1 MWPGHS
7 RESAAV
13 SAGRRADSD
22 FESLEVPAAEQIR
35 HMPDDSGRHESQT
48 RRTDGGV
55 DDDHD
60 AIPFDGCDL
69 EAFRPGNVEVAF
81 QRVFAAPKF
90 VRPSN
95 QISEIGRIIG
105 YDGSDC
111 LPWTEVFRK

>member
-1 MWPGHS
+1 
-7 RESAAV
+7 
-13 SAGRRADSD
+13 
-22 FESLEVPAAEQIR
+22 
-35 HMPDDSGRHESQT
+35 MPDDSGRDESQT
-48 RRTDGGV
+48 RRTDRGV

-105 YDGSDC
+105 YDGSDR
-111 LPWTEVFRK
+111 LPWTEVFRI